1 MSDNI
6 FSNLPNNL
14 IMKIIKINTERER
27 DEQYKKNYHDFVN
40 NFRNRVKGD
49 SGDYIYNDITY
60 DWLYRLETYKF
71 NKDINDHNE
80 LRMCISRASLQDIK
94 ACIDDGLV
102 YNF

>member
-1 MSDNI
+1 MSDSI

-27 DEQYKKNYHDFVN
+27 DERYKNNYKDFVN
-40 NFRNRVKGD
+40 NFKDRVGGD
-49 SGDYIYNDITY
+49 SGEYYNNDITY
-60 DWLYRLETYKF
+60 NWLYRLETYRF

-80 LRMCISRASLQDIK
+80 LRMCISRSSMQDIK

-102 YNF
+102 YDY